1 MRNWILIG
9 FTVLFLSCGDDQ
21 IVIPDDVIQ
30 KEDFTD
36 IMFEVEIVDALHTQN
51 IADKEGQD
59 LVTLSHYKQIFDDF
73 DITETEF
80 TYSYS
85 FYEKHPELMLEIIDS
100 LSHRFIL
107 LEDSIS
113 HELNKAKWRRK
124 KR

>member
-1 MRNWILIG
+1 M
-9 FTVLFLSCGDDQ
+9 LFLTCGDEQ
-21 IVIPDDVIQ
+21 IVIPHDVIQ

-59 LVTLSHYKQIFDDF
+59 LKTLSHYEQIFDDF
-73 DITETEF
+73 GITENEF
-80 TYSYS
+80 SHSYS

-100 LSHRFIL
+100 LSNRFIQ

-124 KR
+124 SR